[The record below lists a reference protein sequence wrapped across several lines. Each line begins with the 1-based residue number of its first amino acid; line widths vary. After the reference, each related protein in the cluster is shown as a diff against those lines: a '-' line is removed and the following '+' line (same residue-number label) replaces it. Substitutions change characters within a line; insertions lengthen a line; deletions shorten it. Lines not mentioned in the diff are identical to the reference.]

1 MEAPVELVYYPMN
14 FNLLAESVFKTAED
28 TGADMAEMFG
38 VIPAMIIIVGF
49 IVAIL
54 CSGSN

>member
-1 MEAPVELVYYPMN
+1 MKARVELGSYSMN
-14 FNLLAESVFKTAED
+14 VNILAESVFKMAED

-38 VIPAMIIIVGF
+38 VIPAVILIVGF

-54 CSGSN
+54 CSK